1 MMARG
6 RDKEKKSGELT
17 SKTFLDVF
25 NFMKSLYGILT
36 LISIVFPSINV
47 FWNAIPLEK
56 AVKYNNSNSYG
67 PGLLNFS
74 PAEVGAITSIV
85 ILFFIFLEFNNRYNY
100 IDNTEKYGKDNLIK
114 SILKMF
120 IFGIAFLMAY
130 LYVYEYNIINY
141 FPRDFVLFFLYLGS
155 FTCIAVAFMRL
166 SLMEYFKMGITQHNQ
181 SNA

>member
-1 MMARG
+1 
-6 RDKEKKSGELT
+6 
-17 SKTFLDVF
+17 
-25 NFMKSLYGILT
+25 
-36 LISIVFPSINV
+36 
-47 FWNAIPLEK
+47 
-56 AVKYNNSNSYG
+56 
-67 PGLLNFS
+67 
-74 PAEVGAITSIV
+74 
-85 ILFFIFLEFNNRYNY
+85 
-100 IDNTEKYGKDNLIK
+100 
-114 SILKMF
+114 MF